1 MKSFCPSKAGNQ
13 FNWYVLCYISKSCKN
28 KYRSQEPCASKQKQT
43 YEWESSI
50 ETVRHKVQNR
60 QRAKTDKEP
69 FKYIKVQEQ
78 YEKFQKV

>member
-1 MKSFCPSKAGNQ
+1 MS
-13 FNWYVLCYISKSCKN
+13 YVIFLKIVK

-60 QRAKTDKEP
+60 ERAKTDKEA
-69 FKYIKVQEQ
+69 FKYIKLQEQ
-78 YEKFQKV
+78 FENFQQVQNS